1 MKRFIELK
9 HIGPRTQVRKLIDE
23 LLDRL
28 EHKVRHFSPDAVS
41 AHVLFEE
48 NGTRTLFR
56 ASVTCHVPRRMV
68 AAHEEQRDP
77 GAAIRQAFKEV
88 ERQLEK
94 QDTMER
100 QRHRR
105 KRAVRTQRE
114 QWGMALVLVIGAG
127 LGFGEGWAP
136 LCRAEDG
143 TGGQEQPAALSAET
157 QELIKGLDSE
167 VGYLRQK
174 AFIRL
179 EALREPATAAVV
191 RRYLTSRDVSTRAFS
206 VRALAAIEGVA
217 AIPTL
222 MERARR
228 DKPRVRVTALLALEP
243 LAAQEPALVP
253 FFIGKLRDRNAEVR
267 MAAVDIVSRLDDPR
281 AREALN
287 VRWRRERHRD
297 VRRILERLFKPPSED
312 QS

>member
-9 HIGPRTQVRKLIDE
+9 HIGPRTQVRQLIDE

-41 AHVLFEE
+41 AHVLCEE

-77 GAAIRQAFKEV
+77 GAAIRRAFKGV

-94 QDTMER
+94 QDTMQR
-100 QRHRR
+100 QRHLR

-114 QWGMALVLVIGAG
+114 RWGMALVMVVGGG
-127 LGFGEGWAP
+127 LGWAP
-136 LCRAEDG
+136 VCRAEDG
-143 TGGQEQPAALSAET
+143 AGGQEQPAALSAQA

-167 VGYLRQK
+167 DGYLRQK

-179 EALREPATAAVV
+179 EALREPASAAVV
-191 RRYLTSRDVSTRAFS
+191 RRYLASRDVNTRAFS

-228 DKPRVRVTALLALEP
+228 DKPRIRVTALLALEP

-253 FFIGKLRDRNAEVR
+253 FFIEKLRDRNTEVR

-297 VRRILERLFKPPSED
+297 VRRILERLFKPPSKD

>member
-9 HIGPRTQVRKLIDE
+9 HIGPRTQVRQLIDE

-77 GAAIRQAFKEV
+77 GAAIRRAFKEV

-94 QDTMER
+94 QDTMQR
-100 QRHRR
+100 QRHLR

-114 QWGMALVLVIGAG
+114 LLGMALVMAIGVG
-127 LGFGEGWAP
+127 LGFGEGWA
-136 LCRAEDG
+136 
-143 TGGQEQPAALSAET
+143 QEEPVALSAEA
-157 QELIKGLDSE
+157 QELIKGLGSEDS
-167 VGYLRQK
+167 YLRQK

-191 RRYLTSRDVSTRAFS
+191 RRYLASRDVNTRAFS

-222 MERARR
+222 MERATR

-243 LAAQEPALVP
+243 LADQEPALVP

-297 VRRILERLFKPPSED
+297 VRRILERLFKPKPPSED

>member
-9 HIGPRTQVRKLIDE
+9 HVGPRTQVRQLIDE

-28 EHKVRHFSPDAVS
+28 EHKVRHFPADAVS

-77 GAAIRQAFKEV
+77 GGAIRRAFKEV

-94 QDTMER
+94 QDTMQR
-100 QRHRR
+100 QRHLR
-105 KRAVRTQRE
+105 KRSVRTQRE
-114 QWGMALVLVIGAG
+114 QWGMALVMVIGVG
-127 LGFGEGWAP
+127 LGFGEGWA
-136 LCRAEDG
+136 
-143 TGGQEQPAALSAET
+143 QEQPAALSAEA

-167 VGYLRQK
+167 DSYLRQK

-191 RRYLTSRDVSTRAFS
+191 RRYLGSRDVNTRAFS

-222 MERARR
+222 MERAKR

-253 FFIGKLRDRNAEVR
+253 FFIEKLRDRNAEVR

-297 VRRILERLFKPPSED
+297 VRRVLERIFQRAGDRL
-312 QS
+312 